1 MRSVDAKIDRALQQ
15 LLRDAQD
22 REPDRAIPVI
32 VTVVPG
38 CDLDLLAQR
47 GLEIGRTFSLISAVS
62 GTVRAAD
69 VRRLSRLDA
78 VVRIEHDGPI
88 SAC

>member
-1 MRSVDAKIDRALQQ
+1 MDTKIDRALQQ

-38 CDLDLLAQR
+38 SDLDLLVQC

-62 GTVRAAD
+62 GVVRAAD
-69 VRRLSRLDA
+69 VASLSRLDA
-78 VVRIEHDGPI
+78 VVRVEHDGPI
-88 SAC
+88 SAF